1 MAASGATGEPVTHGA
16 ALAAFLAAGIG
27 SFALGLIVILGEL
40 GAFKAP
46 ALYAPAGG
54 VTGRTTLGAILWL
67 IAWLLLHRR
76 WKGRRIDARVVFPLA
91 LLLVALGVLLTFPP
105 FWKLL

>member
-1 MAASGATGEPVTHGA
+1 MAASGATREPVTDGA

-27 SFALGLIVILGEL
+27 SFALGLIVVLGEV
-40 GAFKAP
+40 GAFEAP

-76 WKGRRIDARVVFPLA
+76 WEGRRVDARAVFPLT
-91 LLLVALGVLLTFPP
+91 LLLVALGVLFTFPP

>member
-1 MAASGATGEPVTHGA
+1 MAASGATREPVTNGA

-27 SFALGLIVILGEL
+27 SFALGLIVILGEV

-46 ALYAPAGG
+46 ALYAPAGA

-67 IAWLLLHRR
+67 IAWMVLHRR
-76 WKGRRIDARVVFPLA
+76 WKGRRIDARAVFPLT
-91 LLLVALGVLLTFPP
+91 LLLIALGVLLVFPP